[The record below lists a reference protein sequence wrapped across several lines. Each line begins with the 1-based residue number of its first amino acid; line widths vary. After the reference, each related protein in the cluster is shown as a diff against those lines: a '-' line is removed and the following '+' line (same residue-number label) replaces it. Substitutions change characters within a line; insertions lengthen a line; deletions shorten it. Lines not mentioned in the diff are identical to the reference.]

1 MPLFNELVS
10 RMTIDDSISQFRIA
24 SRELFNTYF
33 RIADPYN
40 NDDAWA
46 LSERFSQVE
55 SVLFDQLVAA
65 PGSLP
70 FGAYGTHQPNI
81 LVLLRGLDFAPI
93 MINREVDTEYWDHPI
108 VEITKDAQLSFVR
121 FFDWDVLAVR
131 DYQYVRVRI
140 DAWSA
145 HPEVIGNHALIE
157 ARSVAFD
164 QA

>member
-1 MPLFNELVS
+1 
-10 RMTIDDSISQFRIA
+10 MTIDDSISQFRLS

-40 NDDAWA
+40 DDGWA
-46 LSERFSQVE
+46 LAERFSQVE

-65 PGSLP
+65 QVSLALGS
-70 FGAYGTHQPNI
+70 YGMHQPDI
-81 LVLLRGLDFAPI
+81 LVILRGLDFAPI
-93 MINREVDTEYWDHPI
+93 MINREVDTGYWDYSI

-145 HPEVIGNHALIE
+145 HPEVIGKHALIE
-157 ARSVAFD
+157 ARSVVFD

>member
-1 MPLFNELVS
+1 
-10 RMTIDDSISQFRIA
+10 MTIDDSISQFRLA

-40 NDDAWA
+40 DDGWA
-46 LSERFSQVE
+46 LAERFSRVE

-65 PGSLP
+65 QVSLALGS
-70 FGAYGTHQPNI
+70 YGTHQPDI
-81 LVLLRGLDFAPI
+81 LVILRGLDFAPI
-93 MINREVDTEYWDHPI
+93 MINREVDTGYWDHPI
-108 VEITKDAQLSFVR
+108 FEITKDAQLSFVR

-145 HPEVIGNHALIE
+145 HPEVIGKHALIE
-157 ARSVAFD
+157 ARSVVFY

>member
-1 MPLFNELVS
+1 
-10 RMTIDDSISQFRIA
+10 MTIDDSISQFRLA

-40 NDDAWA
+40 DDGWA
-46 LSERFSQVE
+46 LAERFSEVE
-55 SVLFDQLVAA
+55 SALFDQLVAA
-65 PGSLP
+65 VVSTSFGS
-70 FGAYGTHQPNI
+70 YGTHQPNI
-81 LVLLRGLDFAPI
+81 QVILRGVEFAPI
-93 MINREVDTEYWDHPI
+93 MINREVDTGYWDHPI

-145 HPEVIGNHALIE
+145 YPEVMGKHALIE
-157 ARSVAFD
+157 ARLVAFD
-164 QA
+164 KT

>member
-1 MPLFNELVS
+1 
-10 RMTIDDSISQFRIA
+10 MTIDDSISQFRLA

-40 NDDAWA
+40 DDGWA
-46 LSERFSQVE
+46 LAERFSQVK

-65 PGSLP
+65 QVSLALGS
-70 FGAYGTHQPNI
+70 YGTHQPDI
-81 LVLLRGLDFAPI
+81 LVILRGVDFAPV
-93 MINREVDTEYWDHPI
+93 MINREVDTGYWDNPT

-145 HPEVIGNHALIE
+145 HPEVIGKHALME
-157 ARSVAFD
+157 ARSVVFD